1 MFESLSEVKGV
12 GEKIRGT
19 LTSHYGSEEAALK
32 ALQNGEYE
40 GLIAAGITLPK
51 AVEIARFIESK
62 RLGFS
67 YANALKTGEA
77 REIYSRIMDVLRSY
91 PQTDYGKVGVGLFH
105 PTLDKAEIARR
116 NRYTAGC
123 AGLVRRIGDKT
134 TRIQKL
140 LKQITPLAEGDPTL
154 RDLIA
159 TEDPEIFS
167 QLKSAL
173 KQKGNIIFVEDLS
186 DLEFFRDSEFVRYVQ
201 RNAIFAGSALELECV
216 EPVYEDDLLSI
227 APEIVLSFYGANREC
242 ILAAIELAAIA
253 GDPEM
258 KNLSKPLL
266 SEVET
271 ISRLSHSGVDPGIS
285 RELKSL
291 KQALDQ
297 IDSAA
302 QKALELANKAVTLKM
317 SEMSLDGRGLLE
329 LLRTAQSSALLSSL
343 PGEFTELVETEA
355 HAHEGL
361 LADTLELDKRL
372 LHRVFSTDNLPLE
385 LDTDRLTELKE
396 HLSGEQLRLE
406 YTLKKQI
413 AGRLSDHTTHVKG
426 LVRKAMELDLRLAV
440 GQFTIDYSLKPP
452 VIQNQPAVSF
462 TGGRNIFL
470 KGEIQPINYVV
481 GGSTDFP
488 GHGERAVV
496 ITGANSGG
504 KTTLLELILQTA
516 VLAQTGFG
524 VPCEKA
530 RSTLFQEIYYFG
542 KAKGDDAG
550 AFETLLKTF
559 EGISKTQRKRII
571 LADEIESITE
581 PGAAAKILAG
591 LLDWFKE
598 DENTLI
604 AVVTHLGE
612 DIKEQV
618 GAGVRIDGIEA
629 TGLDETHNLIVDRNP
644 TLGMLAKST
653 PELIL
658 DRLSRKADK
667 QGKGLYRA
675 ILERFKK

>member
-12 GEKIRGT
+12 GEKIRDV
-19 LTSHYGSEEAALK
+19 LTSHYGSEKNALD
-32 ALQNGEYE
+32 ALLNKEFE
-40 GLIAAGITLPK
+40 GLLTAGIPIQK
-51 AVEIARFIESK
+51 AGEIARSIESE

-67 YANALKTGEA
+67 YANALKTSEA
-77 REIYSRIMDVLRSY
+77 REIFTRIMDVLRSY
-91 PQTDYGKVGVGLFH
+91 PQTDYGRIGVSLFH
-105 PTLDKAEIARR
+105 PTLDKGEIARR

-123 AGLVRRIGDKT
+123 AGLAKRMGNKT
-134 TRIQKL
+134 DEIQRL
-140 LKQITPLAEGDPTL
+140 LKLITPLVEGEPRP
-154 RDLIA
+154 RDLIV

-186 DLEFFRDSEFVRYVQ
+186 DLEFLRDSEFVRYVQ
-201 RNAIFAGSALELECV
+201 RNASYGGSALELECV
-216 EPVYEDDLLSI
+216 EPVYEDDLLLI
-227 APEIVLSFYGANREC
+227 VPEIVLSFYGANREC
-242 ILAAIELAAIA
+242 ILAAIEIA
-253 GDPEM
+253 GLADDPEM
-258 KNLSKPLL
+258 RALSKPLSL
-266 SEVET
+266 EVET
-271 ISRLSHSGVDPGIS
+271 ISRLSHNGIDPSIS
-285 RELKSL
+285 TELESL
-291 KQALDQ
+291 KHALEQ

-302 QKALELANKAVTLKM
+302 QETLELANKAVTLKM

-343 PGEFTELVETEA
+343 PGDFTELVESEA
-355 HAHEGL
+355 QAHEGL
-361 LADTLELDKRL
+361 LADSLALDKRL
-372 LHRVFSTDNLPLE
+372 LRGVFATDNLPLE

-413 AGRLSDHTTHVKG
+413 AKKLSNHTASVKG
-426 LVRKAMELDLRLAV
+426 LVRKAMELDLRLAI
-440 GQFTIDYSLKPP
+440 GQFTIDHGLKPP
-452 VIQNQPAVSF
+452 VVQSQPAVSF
-462 TGGRNIFL
+462 AGGRNIFL
-470 KGEIQPINYVV
+470 TGEIQPISYVI
-481 GGSTDFP
+481 GRSADFP
-488 GHGERAVV
+488 GHSARAVV
-496 ITGANSGG
+496 VTGANSGG

-516 VLAQTGFG
+516 ILAQTGLG
-524 VPCEKA
+524 VACEKA
-530 RSTLFQEIYYFG
+530 RCTLFEEIYYFG
-542 KAKGDDAG
+542 KAKSDDAG

-559 EGISKTQRKRII
+559 EDISNTHRKRII

-612 DIKEQV
+612 DIKEHV

-629 TGLDETHNLIVDRNP
+629 TGLDEAHNLIVDRNP
-644 TLGMLAKST
+644 SLGMLAKST

-667 QGKGLYRA
+667 QKKGLYTA
-675 ILERFKK
+675 ILARFKK